1 MNNIIKS
8 GDDYFIIEK
17 IVPNATVSLP
27 FTATLYQIYR
37 VVYNVSSE
45 HELYID
51 NERVDSLSPTFKQ
64 QLKYILGYEPTSK
77 ETKRKKIKLV
87 FAGHYTS
94 LIAIPKSSIISI
106 PDILT
111 EPKFL
116 ALELLSYGDDDIK
129 NIRLY
134 GNGNITFHSA
144 NGGLDD
150 PIAMARYNKK
160 TKKLTQINSSGE
172 FSALMRILS
181 GQL

>member
-17 IVPNATVSLP
+17 IVPNAIVSLP
-27 FTATLYQIYR
+27 FAATSYQIYR

-51 NERVDSLSPTFKQ
+51 DERVDSLSPTFKQ
-64 QLKYILGYEPTSK
+64 KLKYILGYEPTSK
-77 ETKRKKIKLV
+77 ETKNKKIKLV
-87 FAGHYTS
+87 FAGYYTS
-94 LIAIPKSSIISI
+94 LIAMPKSAIIPI

-111 EPKFL
+111 KPRIL
-116 ALELLSYGDDDIK
+116 VLEMLNYGDDDIE
-129 NIRLY
+129 NIKLY
-134 GNGNITFHSA
+134 GNSSITFYST
-144 NGGLDD
+144 NGGLED

-160 TKKLTQINSSGE
+160 TKKLTQISSPGE
-172 FSALMRILS
+172 FSELMRVIS